1 MVKINCTFPENLHI
15 YQSVSL
21 AELEKKVEN
30 LSPGELE
37 AFTRWLDSY
46 AAKKWDAQF
55 ERDVV
60 AGKLDELGKK
70 ADLAFE
76 SGLCSEL

>member
-1 MVKINCTFPENLHI
+1 M
-15 YQSVSL
+15 SL